1 MRSSPDKQP
10 PTPWHALSAEAVL
23 ALSHAAA
30 GGLTQ
35 AEADVRLQTH
45 GPNRLAEVEPPGL
58 LARLLR
64 QFNNL
69 LLYVLMAA
77 ALVTALMGHWVDTAV
92 IMAVVVLNAV
102 IGFVQEGKAEK
113 ALQAIRH
120 LLSPHAVVLRDGHQ
134 REVDAADSRA
144 ECAVAKHR
152 VNCRFGRSILQGAQ
166 TSGRNLHFLCRVPLT
181 HLACDLT
188 SQPTSS
194 SRAQCGSEG
203 TLRFYGQNHWH

>member
-10 PTPWHALSAEAVL
+10 PAPWHALSAEAVL
-23 ALSHAAA
+23 ALSHASA

-45 GPNRLAEVEPPGL
+45 GPKRLAEVEPPGL

-113 ALQAIRH
+113 ALDAIRH
-120 LLSPHAVVLRDGHQ
+120 LLSPHAVVLRDGHHL
-134 REVDAADSRA
+134 RAAM
-144 ECAVAKHR
+144 
-152 VNCRFGRSILQGAQ
+152 
-166 TSGRNLHFLCRVPLT
+166 
-181 HLACDLT
+181 
-188 SQPTSS
+188 
-194 SRAQCGSEG
+194 
-203 TLRFYGQNHWH
+203 